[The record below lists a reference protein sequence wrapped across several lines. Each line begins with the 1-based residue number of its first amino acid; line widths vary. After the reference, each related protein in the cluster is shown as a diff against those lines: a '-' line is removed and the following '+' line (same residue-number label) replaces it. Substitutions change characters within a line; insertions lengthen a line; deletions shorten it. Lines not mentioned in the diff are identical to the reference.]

1 MIYKTK
7 KAATLSLVE
16 FSPAMR
22 ALHKVVS
29 ATVKGEFKGF
39 TVVMVN
45 SKVTRREVARRAA

>member
-7 KAATLSLVE
+7 KAATHSLVE

-45 SKVTRREVARRAA
+45 GVTR